1 MSVGIS
7 PWQGC
12 LADASGGHSGI
23 EGGECMRHVIIV
35 LIIYSLA
42 VVLLLTSF
50 ALDVYYSSS
59 RSVVNQDNLLS
70 VELMFYLILLF
81 NILISLYSVIFL
93 MYSLFKRS
101 FTAVWIYALII
112 STAFT
117 IGPALEMPIKGQMIA
132 LFPQLCLETA

>member
-1 MSVGIS
+1 
-7 PWQGC
+7 
-12 LADASGGHSGI
+12 
-23 EGGECMRHVIIV
+23 MRHVIIV
-35 LIIYSLA
+35 LTIYLL
-42 VVLLLTSF
+42 VTVLLFTSF

-59 RSVVNQDNLLS
+59 RSVVNDYNLQLL
-70 VELMFYLILLF
+70 ELIFYLISLV

-101 FTAVWIYALII
+101 FTTVWIYVLII

-132 LFPQLCLETA
+132 WFPQLCLEPLKPG